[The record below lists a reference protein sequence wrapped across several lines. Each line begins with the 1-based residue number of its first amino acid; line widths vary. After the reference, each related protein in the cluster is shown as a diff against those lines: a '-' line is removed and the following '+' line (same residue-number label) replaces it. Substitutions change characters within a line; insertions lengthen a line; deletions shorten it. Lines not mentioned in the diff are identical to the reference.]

1 MPVPEKVRRFG
12 YLEVLQRFLLRLF
25 RIRIWFRSLL
35 IRLSRGLQEI
45 LNRRIRWL
53 GLIFLIL
60 LTP

>member
-1 MPVPEKVRRFG
+1 MPVPGKVRRFG

-35 IRLSRGLQEI
+35 IRLFGGLQAI
-45 LNRRIRWL
+45 LIRKIRWL